1 MTTVNLTAPEQ
12 RLYAGLQI
20 RELETNE
27 SLTMMEGLAVPYGRQ
42 TDVGWYLEEF
52 AAGAFSKSIKEAARD
67 LPLLLFHDNRAFPIG
82 AADKWT
88 ETKDGLL
95 GQWRLDSSEEAQ
107 RGASAARDGLL
118 TGLSVGFNPVRSVWT
133 MTENWNP
140 DLGPE
145 GKDSVLRQEARLL
158 EVSLVSTPAY
168 VDAGV
173 TLVRSSDSRKRTGGA
188 RPALEAWKSELDRL
202 RP

>member
-1 MTTVNLTAPEQ
+1 MTTQLLAPEL
-12 RLYAGLQI
+12 RLYPGIQI
-20 RELETNE
+20 RDVDTTE
-27 SLTMMEGLAVPYGRQ
+27 SLTMLEGLAVPYGRL

-52 AAGAFSKSIKEAARD
+52 APGAFTKSIKEAARD

-88 ETKDGLL
+88 ETADGLR
-95 GQWRLDSSEEAQ
+95 GQWRIDTSDMAQEAA
-107 RGASAARDGLL
+107 RTARDGLN
-118 TGLSVGFNPVRSVWT
+118 TGLSVGFSPVRSEWT
-133 MTENWNP
+133 MADEWHP

-145 GKDSVLRQEARLL
+145 NKDRVIRQEARLL

-173 TLVRSSDSRKRTGGA
+173 TLVRSADSRNHRAAG
-188 RPALEAWKSELDRL
+188 RPALEAWKAELERM

>member
-1 MTTVNLTAPEQ
+1 MTTLTAPES
-12 RLYAGLQI
+12 RLFAGFQL
-20 RELETNE
+20 RDLDTTDSLSMLE
-27 SLTMMEGLAVPYGRQ
+27 GVAVPYGRQ

-52 AAGAFSKSIKEAARD
+52 IGGAFAKSIKEAARD

-95 GQWRLDSSEEAQ
+95 GQWRLDGSDMAQ
-107 RGASAARDGLL
+107 RAATQARDGLL
-118 TGLSVGFNPVRSVWT
+118 TGLSVGFNPVRSEWT
-133 MTENWNP
+133 FAETWNP

-145 GKDSVLRQEARLL
+145 GKDSVKRIEARLL

-173 TLVRSSDSRKRTGGA
+173 TLVRSAEARRRSDA
-188 RPALEAWKSELDRL
+188 PRPALTAWKAELERI
-202 RP
+202 RG